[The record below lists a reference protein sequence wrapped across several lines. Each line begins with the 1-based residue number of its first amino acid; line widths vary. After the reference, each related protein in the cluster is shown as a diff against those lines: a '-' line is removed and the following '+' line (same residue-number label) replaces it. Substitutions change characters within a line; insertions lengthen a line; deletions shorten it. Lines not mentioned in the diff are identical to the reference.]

1 MGLVSEQSLYN
12 LNART
17 IELELT
23 GALEIKENGAKVAD
37 IPVTPGETIH
47 FTLNNSA
54 GYAHNFWIGPDQ
66 ALVNGQTQGLTGLPA
81 WSTCV
86 QELDW
91 TVPADITGLK
101 FGCTVPGHF
110 GIMQG
115 TFTLQG

>member
-1 MGLVSEQSLYN
+1 MSAPAESSAPSTG
-12 LNART
+12 ART

-66 ALVNGQTQGLTGLPA
+66 ALMSGQVTGLAGVPE
-81 WSTCV
+81 WSSGV
-86 QELDW
+86 QAFDW

-101 FGCTVPGHF
+101 FGCTMPGHYTL
-110 GIMQG
+110 MQG
-115 TFTLQG
+115 TFSVAS